1 MGKERLM
8 KIRKLLQDVLGGALG
23 FVGMIVSLVRGGK
36 PKATS
41 TEVRGDGEKEK
52 GGGKR
57 GEAEEKGKHR
67 AIVRKKTAKKQE
79 TAKKTAPAKV
89 PKKAVPPIPAK
100 SAKKVASAA
109 SAKGGQK

>member
-89 PKKAVPPIPAK
+89 PQKVQKRWPPLHRQRVGKNDLIY
-100 SAKKVASAA
+100 SR
-109 SAKGGQK
+109 